1 MFTPN
6 SSWVND
12 VRFGWNRYALVDYN
26 AECTRQVGQP
36 DYAQLGFVSGAN
48 PPSPMCGFPLCKY
61 WRGDP
66 NCKPLVLGAD
76 NGPGQACIDAAN
88 GEAVNAAMN
97 AQVPGSSSGLA
108 SLQRLGCYVSPNGRS
123 SFYHPLRGPSVP
135 WEKTRFS
142 PRPFMSGISLSV
154 SDGDFATA

>member
-48 PPSPMCGFPLCKY
+48 PPSPMCGFPIVNI
-61 WRGDP
+61 GG
-66 NCKPLVLGAD
+66 GA
-76 NGPGQACIDAAN
+76 Q
-88 GEAVNAAMN
+88 
-97 AQVPGSSSGLA
+97 S
-108 SLQRLGCYVSPNGRS
+108 
-123 SFYHPLRGPSVP
+123 
-135 WEKTRFS
+135 
-142 PRPFMSGISLSV
+142 
-154 SDGDFATA
+154 FATLGSGSALADQLVNQQTETIYDNAS